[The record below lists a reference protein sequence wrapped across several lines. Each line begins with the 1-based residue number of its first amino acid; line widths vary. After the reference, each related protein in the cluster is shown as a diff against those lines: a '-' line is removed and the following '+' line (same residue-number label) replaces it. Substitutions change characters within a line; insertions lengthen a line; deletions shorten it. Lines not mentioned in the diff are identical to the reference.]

1 MKPSKQLEEKWDELP
16 KHVQSPN
23 PQLYLSDNYVVVD
36 FETTT
41 IEYGAARCKDNSI
54 LLASYRKGKGHPDF
68 TGDSAEIIGGEYDMQ
83 PLVDTIMQADYVVAH
98 NAKFELQWLQRCG
111 LDLHKVVSCCT
122 QINEYVLA
130 GNRPWRLSL
139 SACAE
144 RRGLGEKDFIG
155 ALIRQG
161 VDTLDIPTSMLMK
174 YCHMDTELTEKL
186 WLDQRKHLTKR
197 DQLGTITTRHLF
209 TPVLADIEM
218 KGMQLDEK
226 IVNKLYSEYHKKF
239 VQLSQE
245 FETLTGGINFNS
257 PKQIQEYLYDKLRF
271 SEIKDGNGKP
281 IRTNAGGRK
290 TDSAT
295 LTALEA
301 TAETPEQH
309 AFIKIKKELNK
320 YKDALSK
327 VLTKFKEQVD
337 NDGGVLYA
345 NLKQTSTRTHRLSS
359 TGANS
364 GVQFQNI
371 NREFKQCIK
380 ARHKG
385 WKIVENDEAQ
395 LEFRSAV
402 QQAGCKKG
410 MQDVIDG
417 VDVHHQSLSIL
428 WPDKADKEA
437 AEYKAFRQAAKAET
451 FKPLYGGEWGSD
463 DQMGYYREFK
473 RIYSGVTQWQENN
486 FKDVFSKGFLRLPSG
501 LIFFWKNAE
510 YNKWGKLAVGGQI
523 VQREICNYPVQ
534 SLCGADIVP
543 IGIIYLWHFIE
554 VYGLEAFLVNTVHDS
569 VIGEVPPNEVET
581 YNMIAEECLTETVV
595 NYFDAVYDYK
605 FTVPLEAE
613 SEIFTNWGQYAA

>member
-1 MKPSKQLEEKWDELP
+1 MKPSKQLKEKWDELP
-16 KHVQSPN
+16 EHVKSPN
-23 PQLYLSDNYVVVD
+23 PEIYNSDNYVVVD

-41 IEYGAARCKDNSI
+41 KEYGAARCRDNSI
-54 LLASYRKGKGHPDF
+54 LLASYRTGRRHPSYRRNRS
-68 TGDSAEIIGGEYDMQ
+68 GIIGGEYDMQ
-83 PLVDTIMQADYVVAH
+83 ELVDSIMQADYVVAH

-111 LDLHKVVSCCT
+111 LDLRHVVSCCT

-155 ALIRQG
+155 NLIRKG

-186 WLDQRKHLTKR
+186 WLDQREHLVKR
-197 DQLGTITTRHLF
+197 DQLGTIYTRHLF

-218 KGMQLDEK
+218 KGMKLDEPR
-226 IVNKLYSEYHKKF
+226 VNTLYNEYNKKF
-239 VQLSQE
+239 IQLSQE
-245 FETLTGGINFNS
+245 FELLTGGINFNS
-257 PKQIQEYLYDKLRF
+257 PKQIQEYLYDTLKFEEL
-271 SEIKDGNGKP
+271 KDGKGKP
-281 IRTNAGGRK
+281 IRTAAGGRK
-290 TDSAT
+290 TDAAT
-295 LTALEA
+295 LTELEGSA
-301 TAETPEQH
+301 TTPQQLD
-309 AFIKIKKELNK
+309 FIRIKKELNK

-337 NDGGVLYA
+337 EGDGILYA

-380 ARHKG
+380 ARNKG

-402 QQAGCKKG
+402 QQAGCKRG

-428 WPDKADKEA
+428 WPSKADKEA

-451 FKPLYGGEWGSD
+451 FKPLYGGEYGTD
-463 DQMGYYREFK
+463 EQMGYYREFK
-473 RIYSGVTQWQENN
+473 RIYGGVTQWQENN
-486 FKDVFSKGFLRLPSG
+486 FKDVFSQGFLRLPSG
-501 LIFFWKNAE
+501 LIFYWPNAS
-510 YNKWGKLAVGGQI
+510 YGKYGKLEVNGQI

-534 SLCGADIVP
+534 SLCGADVVP
-543 IGIIYLWHFIE
+543 IGIIYLWHFLA
-554 VYGLEAFLVNTVHDS
+554 VYDMEAFLVNTVHDS
-569 VIGEVPPNEVET
+569 AIGEVPEQEVKE
-581 YNMIAEECLTETVV
+581 YNMIAEECLTEVVV
-595 NYFDAVYDYK
+595 NYFKAVYNYT

-613 SEIFTNWGQYAA
+613 SEVFDNWGHYAV

>member
-1 MKPSKQLEEKWDELP
+1 MELTNKLKEKWDELP
-16 KHVQSPN
+16 EHIKSPN
-23 PQLYLSDNYVVVD
+23 PYIYLSDNYVVCD

-41 IEYGAARCKDNSI
+41 KEYGAARCRDNGI
-54 LLASYRKGKGHPDF
+54 LLASYKCGAGHKSY
-68 TGDSAEIIGGEYDMQ
+68 TGNSTGIVGGEYDMQ
-83 PLVDTIMQADYVVAH
+83 KLVEALSTADYVVAH

-111 LDLHKVVSCCT
+111 VDLHKVVSCCT

-139 SACAE
+139 AASAE
-144 RRGLGEKDFIG
+144 RRGFGEKDFIG
-155 ALIRQG
+155 SLIRKG
-161 VDTLDIPTSMLMK
+161 VDTLDIPTSLLMK
-174 YCHMDTELTEKL
+174 YCHQDVNLTEQL
-186 WLDQRKHLTKR
+186 WLDQREHLAARK
-197 DQLGTITTRHLF
+197 QLGTIYTRHLF

-218 KGMQLDEK
+218 KGMQLDEDR
-226 IVNKLYSEYHKKF
+226 VNTLYHEYNRKF
-239 VQLSQE
+239 IQLSQQ
-245 FETLTGGINFNS
+245 FEELTGGINFNS
-257 PKQIQEYLYDKLRF
+257 PKQIQEFLYDTLKF
-271 SEIKDGNGKP
+271 EEIKDGKGKP
-281 IRTNAGGRK
+281 IRTAAGGRK
-290 TDSAT
+290 TDAAT
-295 LTALEA
+295 LTALESKA
-301 TAETPEQH
+301 TTERQIQ
-309 AFIKIKKELNK
+309 FIEIKKELNK

-337 NDGGVLYA
+337 EGEGILYA

-451 FKPLYGGEWGSD
+451 FKPLYGGEYGTD

-569 VIGEVPPNEVET
+569 VIGEVPEEEIAT
-581 YNMIAEECLTETVV
+581 YNEIAEECLTTVV
-595 NYFDAVYDYK
+595 VDYFDKVYDYK

-613 SEIFTNWGQYAA
+613 SEVFDNWGFYG